1 MEINKQQLEKRII
14 SIGTDITIIDSLIN
28 FLNLA
33 IEDRADFSNYDV
45 ANLTI
50 VIRNMVRI
58 VKTKYDKLEQLLEGT
73 LCHSRLLKIVK

>member
-50 VIRNMVRI
+50 VIRNMIRI
-58 VKTKYDKLEQLLEGT
+58 VKTKYDKLEQLLE
-73 LCHSRLLKIVK
+73 I